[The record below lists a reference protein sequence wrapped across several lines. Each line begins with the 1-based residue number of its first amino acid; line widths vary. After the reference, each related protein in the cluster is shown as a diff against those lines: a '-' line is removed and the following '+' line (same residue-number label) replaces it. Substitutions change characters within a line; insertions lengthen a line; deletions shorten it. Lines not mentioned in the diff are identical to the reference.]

1 MAGAVINRRGQV
13 TIPVG
18 IRTALGL
25 KTGDRVESVELEK
38 GRFMIVAKNRSVR
51 ELEGLFR
58 KKARKPVSIEEM
70 NAAIVRRA
78 RILHIKG

>member
-1 MAGAVINRRGQV
+1 MAGAVINRRGQA

-25 KTGDRVESVELEK
+25 KAGDRVEFVELEK